1 MLHIPVFLTSIFGFN
16 AIPKYIAQTIL
27 KNKPEVFVPCVKSF
41 HETTKFRT
49 TFTLALDKQSKII
62 KQTIQEGTAYV

>member
-1 MLHIPVFLTSIFGFN
+1 MLYIPVFLTSIFGFN

-27 KNKPEVFVPCVKSF
+27 KNKPEVFVPRIKSF

-49 TFTLALDKQSKII
+49 MLTLALDRVK
-62 KQTIQEGTAYV
+62 